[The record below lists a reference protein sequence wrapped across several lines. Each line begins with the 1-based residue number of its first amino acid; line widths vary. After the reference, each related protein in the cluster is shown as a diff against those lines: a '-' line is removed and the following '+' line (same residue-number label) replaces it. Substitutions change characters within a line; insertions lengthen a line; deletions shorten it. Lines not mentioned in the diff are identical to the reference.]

1 MNDPLRDWKTLFP
14 RDRKKGKSQKLCLFE
29 ISIKDGNGKFKVN
42 ALQID
47 SETGEEA
54 NERELLS
61 ETDGTRQLMKYEK
74 VAGYNYVR
82 FHFTGKGKPY
92 HARLISL

>member
-1 MNDPLRDWKTLFP
+1 MKFQ
-14 RDRKKGKSQKLCLFE
+14 G
-29 ISIKDGNGKFKVN
+29 GNAKFKAN

-61 ETDGTRQLMKYEK
+61 ETDGTRQLLKYEK
-74 VAGYNYVR
+74 VAGYNFVR
-82 FHFTGKGKPY
+82 FNVTF
-92 HARLISL
+92 L